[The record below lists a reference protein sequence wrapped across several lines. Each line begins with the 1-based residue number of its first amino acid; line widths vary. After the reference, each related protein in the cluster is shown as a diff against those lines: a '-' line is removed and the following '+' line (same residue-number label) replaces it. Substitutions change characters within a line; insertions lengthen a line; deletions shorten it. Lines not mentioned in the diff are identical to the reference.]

1 MGHPNCVWVK
11 LLGVGLLSLLSVRVC
26 LVDGEDGAGRVA
38 LRSRSAF
45 RSFVLASL
53 GADAHL
59 SQSVFRTY
67 FHTTQTEVDSS
78 TRG

>member
-1 MGHPNCVWVK
+1 MRVSSGSVSPVC
-11 LLGVGLLSLLSVRVC
+11 VGLLSLLSVRVC

-67 FHTTQTEVDSS
+67 FHTTQAEDSS